1 MQLFTSLNNLQIFLN
16 QEKSLGKTISFVPT
30 MGALHSGH
38 ISLIQLAQKHADV
51 SVCSIFVNPTQF
63 NNPEDLIKYPRML
76 ERDAYLLEKE
86 DCDVL
91 FVPRIDEIYPPDLD
105 TSVNIE
111 LGGLDLVM
119 EGEFRPG
126 HFKGMLQVV
135 NRLLDIVKADFLV
148 MGQKDFQQFTLV
160 QHMIQQLSLPVKLI
174 IGETL
179 RETDGLAMSSRN
191 LRLTPEM
198 REKAPIIFECLM
210 QLKRDIGQ
218 KPIAEMCSKVW
229 QLITE
234 KGLKMEYLQVVDGIR
249 LELLENP
256 ENHPFIVACIAVWAG
271 DVRLIDNLILKGSLN

>member
-38 ISLIQLAQKHADV
+38 ISLIELAQKHADV

-160 QHMIQQLSLPVKLI
+160 QH
-174 IGETL
+174 
-179 RETDGLAMSSRN
+179 
-191 LRLTPEM
+191 
-198 REKAPIIFECLM
+198 
-210 QLKRDIGQ
+210 
-218 KPIAEMCSKVW
+218 
-229 QLITE
+229 
-234 KGLKMEYLQVVDGIR
+234 
-249 LELLENP
+249 
-256 ENHPFIVACIAVWAG
+256 
-271 DVRLIDNLILKGSLN
+271 